1 LRLMALAERS
11 GGDVRL
17 GLARTADL
25 LTAGRAVLA
34 VLLAWLVGGGHLE
47 AAALVLAAAWASD
60 ALDGRLAQV
69 AGGGT
74 RLGEW
79 DLPAD
84 TLVGVGVLVG
94 LAIGGYLPIALVLA
108 AVVVLGGAFA
118 LLRNPFPAMALQA
131 LAWGAILWRFWA
143 DRVVAGWVPVAVAG
157 VIGLAERDRFLR
169 VVLPA
174 FFRGAASTARLRRG
188 RSYRMPD
195 PD

>member
-1 LRLMALAERS
+1 MAVAERS
-11 GGDVRL
+11 GGDYRL
-17 GLARTADL
+17 GLARTADV
-25 LTAGRAVLA
+25 LTAARAALA
-34 VLLAWLVGGGHLE
+34 VLLAWLVGSGHLD

-60 ALDGRLAQV
+60 ALDGRLAQA

-84 TLVGVGVLVG
+84 TLVGVGVLAG
-94 LAIGGYLPIALVLA
+94 LAIDTYLPALLVLA

-118 LLRNPFPAMALQA
+118 LLRNPFPAMVLQA
-131 LAWGAILWRFWA
+131 FAWGTILWRFWA
-143 DRVVAGWVPVAVAG
+143 DRVAAGWVPVAVAG
-157 VIGLAERDRFLR
+157 VIGIAERDRFLR

-188 RSYRMPD
+188 RDYRMPG

>member
-1 LRLMALAERS
+1 MAVAA
-11 GGDVRL
+11 GGDFRL
-17 GLARTADL
+17 GLARTADV
-25 LTAGRAVLA
+25 LTAARAVLA
-34 VLLAWLVGGGHLE
+34 VLLAWLVGGEQFGM
-47 AAALVLAAAWASD
+47 AALVLGAAWASD
-60 ALDGRLAQV
+60 ALDGRFAHA

-108 AVVVLGGAFA
+108 AVLLLGGAFA
-118 LLRNPFPAMALQA
+118 VLRNPFPAMVLQA
-131 LAWGAILWRFWA
+131 FAWGAILWRFWA

-157 VIGLAERDRFLR
+157 VIGIAERERFIG

-174 FFRGAASTARLRRG
+174 FFRGAASTVRLRRG
-188 RSYRMPD
+188 RDYRMPS

>member
-1 LRLMALAERS
+1 MAVAA
-11 GGDVRL
+11 GGDFRV
-17 GLARTADL
+17 GLARAADV
-25 LTAGRAVLA
+25 LTAARVVLA
-34 VLLAWLVGGGHLE
+34 VLLVWLVGAGHLDT
-47 AAALVLAAAWASD
+47 AALVLAAAWASD
-60 ALDGRLAQV
+60 ALDGRLAQA

-94 LAIGGYLPIALVLA
+94 LAIGGYLPVALVLA
-108 AVVVLGGAFA
+108 AVLLLGGAFA
-118 LLRNPFPAMALQA
+118 LLRNPFPAMVLQA
-131 LAWGAILWRFWA
+131 FAWGAILWRFWA

-157 VIGLAERDRFLR
+157 VIGIAERDRFLR

-174 FFRGAASTARLRRG
+174 FFKGAASTARLRRG
-188 RSYRMPD
+188 RDYRMPG